1 MGSSYFYME
10 FLLAWVTLLN
20 EAGFGNPALFAL
32 EYSLVPDAVFPTQAE
47 ETLAG
52 YKYVL
57 SIIEDPSKVC
67 VSGDSAGATLILSM
81 LLSMSNHSEN
91 RDQVPGLAVLISPW
105 VTIITKKNKTTQSDY
120 LNQESLHL
128 YGSQYLGTK
137 VPQNDPIASPG
148 HCGDP
153 NRWKTAS
160 PSRGWCFVF
169 GSEEVLASECR
180 NLIARLRKLGIQVD
194 VHEEQGS
201 IHAWPV
207 ATLYLG
213 TTKEGRLH
221 ELRGVVNTM
230 KKRLAFE
237 TKENYSKSNPK

>member
-10 FLLAWVTLLN
+10 FLLAWVTLLR

-32 EYSLVPDAVFPTQAE
+32 EYSLVPDAIYPTQVE
-47 ETLAG
+47 ETIAG

-57 SIIEDPSKVC
+57 SMIEDPSKVC
-67 VSGDSAGATLILSM
+67 VSGDSAGATLMLSM
-81 LLSMSNHSEN
+81 LLSIADHSEN
-91 RDQVPGLAVLISPW
+91 QHRRPGLAVLISPW
-105 VTIITKKNKTTQSDY
+105 VTIISSKNETSSSDY
-120 LNQESLHL
+120 LNRESLNL
-128 YGSQYLGTK
+128 YGNQYLATK
-137 VPQNDPIASPG
+137 VPPNDPVASPG
-148 HCGDP
+148 QCRDP

-169 GSEEVLASECR
+169 GSDEVLAPECR
-180 NLIARLRKLGIQVD
+180 RLIARLRNIGIQMD
-194 VHEEQGS
+194 VHEEEGA

-221 ELRGVVNTM
+221 GLRDIVKTM
-230 KKRLAFE
+230 RRRFAFE
-237 TKENYSKSNPK
+237 AMENYSNGNPK